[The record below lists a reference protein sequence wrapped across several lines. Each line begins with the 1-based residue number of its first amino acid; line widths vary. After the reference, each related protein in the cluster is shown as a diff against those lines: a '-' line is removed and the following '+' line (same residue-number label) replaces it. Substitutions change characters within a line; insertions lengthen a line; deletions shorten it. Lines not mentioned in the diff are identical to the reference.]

1 VVPLSPEGL
10 QTGKMSNY
18 VEDLEGMTDVIPS
31 GSNSV
36 VDAKTGANTV
46 NEK

>member
-1 VVPLSPEGL
+1 MLFPPEGL
-10 QTGKMSNY
+10 PMGKMSY
-18 VEDLEGMTDVIPS
+18 WVEDLEGMTNVIPI

-36 VDAKTGANTV
+36 VDAKIGANTV